1 MKKVILLMVFVL
13 TALAVQAQVSPQA
26 EKIATNDLLVLEKK
40 ITRYYPNLKFN
51 ENQRQRLTSV
61 LTKRAEEVV
70 ALRSIEDLEKI
81 EYHLRYKDI
90 AAKYN
95 NDIEGI
101 MSPEQKTVYLRKV
114 KKQVQK
120 D

>member
-1 MKKVILLMVFVL
+1 MKKLLLLMTFVL
-13 TALAVQAQVSPQA
+13 AALAIQAQVSPQV

-70 ALRSIEDLEKI
+70 ALRSIEGLEKI
-81 EYHLRYKDI
+81 DYHTRYKDI
-90 AAKYN
+90 EAKYN
-95 NDIEGI
+95 DDIEAI
-101 MSPEQKTVYLRKV
+101 MSSEQKTVYLRKV
-114 KKQVQK
+114 KKQLQK